1 MRTRVNKPINVTG
14 ATIFEKE
21 KELRKKALEAS
32 KNHVENGKVK
42 YLLKN

>member
-1 MRTRVNKPINVTG
+1 MRTRVNKPLNVTG

-21 KELRKKALEAS
+21 KELRKKALEIS
-32 KNHVENGKVK
+32 KTRIDNGKIK